1 MSARGKV
8 VQVSWLSV
16 ERREQ
21 VQEAAY
27 TRALHGHGD
36 LGWIVHYMP
45 VSKNRLG
52 MGRRAQKG
60 GSSG

>member
-1 MSARGKV
+1 MPGARLCRSAGFLWRGESK
-8 VQVSWLSV
+8 
-16 ERREQ
+16 